1 MLGRYEHPQI
11 ALSGVASHARGVARE
26 SSRTRTCGLVRL
38 VRRGLV
44 GRPPSICHK
53 SHPRDTASAALSATR
68 APVQQTRRGE
78 TVTGRPPGCESGGG
92 SSSTMDAQLHPAL
105 VTHGK
110 AASTCKSH
118 GRRDAGMPLGA
129 PCAPLF
135 LRAAA
140 DQPFPRRSAPKAS
153 GSDTVGEP
161 AEPRSTR
168 VPAARPGWVGW
179 KQALPSSMDARAR
192 AIPATPAAATLIT
205 ITIPE
210 EPSSAI
216 SRAGTSDGANAGGRA
231 ADAAVAAPA
240 VPAPRIFGVGSR
252 IQRCSGR
259 PVRQQRRRAVCN
271 LTTNRMKQ
279 RILRQT
285 PCTIPSLP
293 LGCLFSFFLSFS
305 VTPLSL
311 KNPCVVAVYRPP
323 IPPLGWLFSFF
334 FPSRP

>member
-1 MLGRYEHPQI
+1 
-11 ALSGVASHARGVARE
+11 
-26 SSRTRTCGLVRL
+26 
-38 VRRGLV
+38 
-44 GRPPSICHK
+44 
-53 SHPRDTASAALSATR
+53 
-68 APVQQTRRGE
+68 
-78 TVTGRPPGCESGGG
+78 
-92 SSSTMDAQLHPAL
+92 
-105 VTHGK
+105 
-110 AASTCKSH
+110 
-118 GRRDAGMPLGA
+118 MPLGA

-179 KQALPSSMDARAR
+179 KQALPSSIDARAR

-240 VPAPRIFGVGSR
+240 APAPRS
-252 IQRCSGR
+252 SPR
-259 PVRQQRRRAVCN
+259 PVYGASTRTVRWREACTRSAANSSSVCSSCSSCSSPATPPTSLAHSALSCCCDGSNETTAWPRALVIANGSASGSSSSKLVAAGPTRSAVRRPSIGGRCRPYSAVRCPKA
-271 LTTNRMKQ
+271 R
-279 RILRQT
+279 RG
-285 PCTIPSLP
+285 PSA
-293 LGCLFSFFLSFS
+293 
-305 VTPLSL
+305 
-311 KNPCVVAVYRPP
+311 AVRRYAP
-323 IPPLGWLFSFF
+323 IC
-334 FPSRP
+334 RT